1 MSPTLSTDGS
11 LPEGRPSGP
20 SEKARG
26 KMRAGRSMSDD
37 MTGSLE
43 RLAASGVGR
52 NGFVPTQEWV
62 SSRDCLTWSL
72 QITDCEVCAT
82 GHLLAARVRTNVRM

>member
-1 MSPTLSTDGS
+1 MRATTRTPTMMPVAAASVSGEAPL
-11 LPEGRPSGP
+11 GP

-26 KMRAGRSMSDD
+26 KMRARAESEDL
-37 MTGSLE
+37 TGSLE

-62 SSRDCLTWSL
+62 TSW
-72 QITDCEVCAT
+72 QQ
-82 GHLLAARVRTNVRM
+82 G